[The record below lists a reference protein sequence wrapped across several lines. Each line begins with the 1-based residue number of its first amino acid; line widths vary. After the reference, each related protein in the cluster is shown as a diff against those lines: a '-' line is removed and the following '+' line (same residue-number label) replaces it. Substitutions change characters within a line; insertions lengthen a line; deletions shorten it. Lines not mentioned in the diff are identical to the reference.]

1 MATGKVD
8 VKIRRMTEA
17 DLSRIKEID
26 KELVGPHRSISWPLR
41 VEAHWWVYRTLPN
54 FVAEVNG
61 ELVGFILGDIRGV
74 EYGTEVGG
82 WIDMMGVSPKCQSLG
97 VGRKLVEAFCRECR
111 GQGVKV
117 RVIVVSDDERLV
129 KFWKSVGFQKG
140 NLVSY
145 EK

>member
-1 MATGKVD
+1 MATCKGD

-17 DLSRIKEID
+17 DLPRIKEID
-26 KELVGPHRSISWPLR
+26 KELVGTHRSISWPLR
-41 VEAHWWVYRTLPN
+41 IEAHWWVYRTLPN
-54 FVAEVNG
+54 FVAELNG
-61 ELVGFILGDIRGV
+61 EVVGFILGDIRGV

-82 WIDMMGVSPKCQSLG
+82 WIDMMGVSPNCQSLG
-97 VGRKLVEAFCRECR
+97 IGRNLVEVFCKECQGR
-111 GQGVKV
+111 GVKV

-129 KFWKSVGFQKG
+129 KFWKSVGFHKG

>member
-1 MATGKVD
+1 MATGKGD
-8 VKIRRMTEA
+8 VRIRRMTEA
-17 DLSRIKEID
+17 DLPRIKEID
-26 KELVGPHRSISWPLR
+26 KELVGPHRSVSWPLR
-41 VEAHWWVYRTLPN
+41 IEAHWWVYRIMPN

-61 ELVGFILGDIRGV
+61 EVVGFILGDIRGV

-82 WIDMMGVSPKCQSLG
+82 WIDMMGVSPKCQSQG
-97 VGRKLVEAFCRECR
+97 IGRKLVEVFCKECQER
-111 GQGVKV
+111 GVKV

-129 KFWKSVGFQKG
+129 KFWKSVGFHKG

>member
-1 MATGKVD
+1 MGTAKGE

-17 DLSRIKEID
+17 DLPRVKEID

-41 VEAHWWVYRTLPN
+41 IEAHWWVYRGLPN
-54 FVAEVNG
+54 FVAEVDG

-74 EYGTEVGG
+74 EYGTEIGG
-82 WIDMMGVSPKCQSLG
+82 WIDMMGVAPKRQSMG
-97 VGRKLVEAFCRECR
+97 VGRMLVEAFCAECQK
-111 GQGVKV
+111 QGVKV
-117 RVIVVSDDERLV
+117 MVIVMGSDRRLV
-129 KFWKSVGFQKG
+129 KFWNSVGFRRG